1 MKIFIYTVLRCQHK
15 VNRKSFVRNIKKM
28 TNAKKASVTYR
39 KQGAI
44 IYIVPL
50 SKPFTA

>member
-1 MKIFIYTVLRCQHK
+1 MKIFIYTALRCQYK
-15 VNRKSFVRNIKKM
+15 VNRKSFVRNIKK
-28 TNAKKASVTYR
+28 NDECKKASVTYR